1 MTKVAERTITDD
13 LEHLITQSVDASKAD
28 YAGGARGGVTRERR
42 QEGRGW
48 RPPACRL
55 AGWLAGWLGPS
66 TAPSPTHDCP
76 HRSPVPTATPS
87 SHHATTQSPPLPP
100 SLPSPPA
107 VITGVQIHN
116 WSNNFE
122 DDSPNLEFVAPTSV
136 YVVVGGEKTHLDL
149 SAMPV
154 SAHPHLA
161 PPACARPTPMRGR
174 RAARGPGGRAAAA
187 GPAWRSKEPASLAGR
202 ACTPPHRFACSHLL
216 IRLLPPPR
224 LPRLQPVT
232 PRQMRAIAGPAD
244 VINQGGQTL
253 LREEA
258 APYAFDSKDARRRK
272 RERLLRYIS
281 LMREEG
287 LEAEAELLEASMQS
301 RLGLQ
306 AKIARGQPGRIEGD
320 TSVVIDQKA
329 AAGGARE
336 GMGRGDCA
344 GWSRGGAANATR
356 PKDCRGR
363 RAGFHPAAPCCAA
376 LCFPAAAASV
386 RELQEIRQLLEEKH
400 RQQQVVKEQQEEQK
414 KAYAAAAAAQ
424 QVQQRQAPAP
434 PQAGPK

>member
-1 MTKVAERTITDD
+1 MGADDFMQRLEMALYAFGFTGDNSIAMVNLCRDEVTVTLKHRIEQIFGSSFSTNGLGGVLTCGKTGMGAGFSHSPLCSSNKERYVFFSFPHISINSRG
-13 LEHLITQSVDASKAD
+13 EVGPMARPGRHDASCACGALIKAHAEIRTQGLMCNCKIPGVHEPLEPEYSILKQRIARRLRHEGNTD
-28 YAGGARGGVTRERR
+28 ESVKSLSLGGWASQHWSGRGGV
-42 QEGRGW
+42 GRGG
-48 RPPACRL
+48 L
-55 AGWLAGWLGPS
+55 
-66 TAPSPTHDCP
+66 SPG
-76 HRSPVPTATPS
+76 
-87 SHHATTQSPPLPP
+87 
-100 SLPSPPA
+100 

-149 SAMPV
+149 SAMP
-154 SAHPHLA
+154 
-161 PPACARPTPMRGR
+161 
-174 RAARGPGGRAAAA
+174 
-187 GPAWRSKEPASLAGR
+187 
-202 ACTPPHRFACSHLL
+202 
-216 IRLLPPPR
+216 
-224 LPRLQPVT
+224 PVT

-329 AAGGARE
+329 AA
-336 GMGRGDCA
+336 
-344 GWSRGGAANATR
+344 
-356 PKDCRGR
+356 
-363 RAGFHPAAPCCAA
+363 
-376 LCFPAAAASV
+376 ASV